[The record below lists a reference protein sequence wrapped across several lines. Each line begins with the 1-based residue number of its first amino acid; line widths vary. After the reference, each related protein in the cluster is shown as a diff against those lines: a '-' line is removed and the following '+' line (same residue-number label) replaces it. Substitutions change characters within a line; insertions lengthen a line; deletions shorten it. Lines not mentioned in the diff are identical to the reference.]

1 MTFVRRPPSVASWES
16 RLLGL
21 VTVALAVFGVA
32 AVYSASS
39 IDAVNDGLPGSW
51 YALRQF
57 QVVIV
62 GFVVLLVATRVD
74 YSVWKKLAWPIVAI
88 VFVALLIP
96 LLPFTEGIAPV
107 RNGARR
113 WIALGPLNFQPSE
126 AAKFALIAWTAMLA
140 AKKGTRVREFRFGLV
155 PFLVIMAPL
164 CFMIAIEPD
173 LSTAMLTMLV
183 CMIVLFSAGAKIG
196 HFLLVGVL
204 ALPVVWGQIASF
216 QFRLNRMLSFLSPGE
231 DPLNLDWQITQSI
244 IGVGSGGIFGVGFG
258 EGMQKLGYL
267 PYAHSDFIFST
278 IGEEWGFLG
287 LTAVL
292 VLYAGYVY
300 LGMRIARQAPDRF
313 ATLLT
318 VGLTSL
324 IGVTAI
330 LHMSV
335 TLALV
340 PTTGLVLPFI
350 SYGRSNLLVA
360 LLATGVIMNIGNAN
374 RVGRRG

>member
-1 MTFVRRPPSVASWES
+1 MIAARRLPSVASWES

-39 IDAVNDGLPGSW
+39 IAAVNDGLPGSW
-51 YALRQF
+51 YALRQL

-62 GFVVLLVATRVD
+62 GFVVLLIATRVD
-74 YSVWKKLAWPIVAI
+74 YSVWKQLAWPIVAI
-88 VFVALLIP
+88 AFVGLLIP

-113 WIALGPLNFQPSE
+113 WITFGPLGFQPSE
-126 AAKFALIAWTAMLA
+126 AAKFALITWTAMLA
-140 AKKGTRVREFRFGLV
+140 AKKGPRVREFKLGLV
-155 PFLVIMAPL
+155 PFLVIIVPL

-196 HFLLVGVL
+196 HFLLLGVL
-204 ALPVVWGQIASF
+204 ALPAVWGQIASF
-216 QFRLNRMLSFLSPGE
+216 QFRLNRMISFLSPGE
-231 DPLNLDWQITQSI
+231 DPLQLGWQITQSI
-244 IGVGSGGIFGVGFG
+244 IGIGSGGIFGVGFG

-278 IGEEWGFLG
+278 IGEEWGFVGMSAVLG
-287 LTAVL
+287 LYAVYL
-292 VLYAGYVY
+292 Y
-300 LGMRIARQAPDRF
+300 LGMRIARGAPDPF

-324 IGVTAI
+324 VGVTAL

-350 SYGRSNLLVA
+350 SYGRSNLLVT
-360 LLATGVIMNIGNAN
+360 LLATGVIMNIGNASGL
-374 RVGRRG
+374 GRRG